1 MVAFC
6 EKKIAAAMASFTLT
20 LFFFQCFYNVT
31 ESTYNTKV

>member
-6 EKKIAAAMASFTLT
+6 EKKIAAAMASFT